1 MNYISIVLEQIEIF
15 VVYILIGILVTLGIL
30 CALPTMSSV
39 TMVAENQKSDG
50 DYAAGIIFVTT
61 LISVVTLPVVCLGL

>member
-1 MNYISIVLEQIEIF
+1 MNYFSIVLEQIEIF
-15 VVYILIGILVTLGIL
+15 VVYILIGIFVTLCIL

-39 TMVAENQKSDG
+39 VMVAENQKSDG